1 MKRSIILLS
10 LLSAALAQAQVV
22 ENLESTDEILLQ
34 EVSITEQL
42 PITTEKISKKQ
53 LQKKNLGQDVPTLLN
68 AATSVVT
75 TSDAGTGIGYSNIK
89 IRGLSES
96 SINVT
101 LNGIPL
107 NNAESQGVFWVNL
120 PDLSSSS
127 NSILIQRGVGSS
139 SNGMATFGASV
150 NIETNNPS
158 TQPYAEANL
167 SFGSFNSQKYTI
179 QAGTG
184 KILNNKL
191 SIDGRFSKI
200 NSDGYIDRASSDLL
214 SYDIT
219 AFYEL
224 NKKTKFRFQNM
235 YGKEKTYQA
244 WNGIDKH
251 TLETDRRFNPAGA
264 IYNSDWSK
272 VIGYY
277 KNEIDDYQQNHY
289 FLSWMQ
295 DYGGNWK
302 SNLTIHY
309 TKGKGFYENYKQDEK
324 LAKYKLYDLP
334 FTRQDLVRQKKLA
347 NDFYGFNLEVENQ
360 HLNNFKVF
368 FGLSGNEYD
377 GDHFGNIK
385 WIKDVDWTDTDYKY
399 YNNQSVKKQLAAYA
413 KVLYNWNKFEFYGD
427 LQYRYVDYKG
437 YYLPNGENDND
448 DFRPFAAKHNFINP
462 KVGLNYKL
470 SRQHIFY
477 ASYAISQREPLR
489 ADYQNIGNSPK
500 AEFLQDYEVGY
511 KKNGRFSLSANLY
524 YMDYRNQLVPTGRV
538 NSVGTPI
545 RENSGQSFRRGI
557 ELDANYQIIQNRLNV
572 FGNLTLSQNKNKNFT
587 EEDDVN
593 GGIKS
598 YGKTNIALSPDVIS
612 AFGFE
617 IFPAKNVLINFTNK
631 YVGEQYLSNTEPKD
645 GKLNDY
651 LISDV
656 LIRYAPN
663 WFKLK
668 KLEFTLLVNNIFDVE
683 YESNGYY
690 YEGPYYFPQAG
701 INFLGGISIRL

>member
-10 LLSAALAQAQVV
+10 LLCASLTQAQVV
-22 ENLESTDEILLQ
+22 ENSESTDDILLQ

-42 PITTEKISKKQ
+42 PITTEKVSRKQ
-53 LQKKNLGQDVPTLLN
+53 IQKKNLGQDIPTLLN

-75 TSDAGTGIGYSNIK
+75 TSDAGSGIGYSNLK
-89 IRGLSES
+89 IRGLNES

-158 TQPYAEANL
+158 SQPYAEANV

-200 NSDGYIDRASSDLL
+200 NSDGYIDRASSDLI
-214 SYDIT
+214 SYDVT

-224 NKKTKFRFQNM
+224 IEKTKFRFQNM

-244 WNGIDKH
+244 WNGIDKY
-251 TLETDRRFNPAGA
+251 TLDTNRRFNPAGA
-264 IYNSDWSK
+264 IYNSDWSE

-277 KNEIDDYQQNHY
+277 KNQIDDYQQNHY

-295 DYGGNWK
+295 DFGTDWK
-302 SNLTIHY
+302 SNLTVHY
-309 TKGKGFYENYKQDEK
+309 TKGKGFYENYKQETQ

-334 FTRQDLVRQKKLA
+334 FENQDLVNQQKLD

-368 FGLSGNEYD
+368 FGISGNEYD

-385 WIKDVDWTDTDYKY
+385 WIKDVDWTNINYKY
-399 YNNQSVKKQLAAYA
+399 YNNRSIKKQLAAYA

-448 DFRPFAAKHNFINP
+448 DFRPFAAKHNFVNP
-462 KVGLNYKL
+462 KAGLNFKL
-470 SRQHIFY
+470 NQKNIFY

-489 ADYQNIGNSPK
+489 ADYENIGNAPK
-500 AEFLQDYEVGY
+500 AEFLQDYEMGY
-511 KKNGRFSLSANLY
+511 KKSGRFALSADIY
-524 YMDYRNQLVPTGRV
+524 YMDYHNQLVPTGRV
-538 NSVGTPI
+538 NNVGTPI
-545 RENSGQSFRRGI
+545 RENSGQSYRRGI
-557 ELDANYQIIQNRLNV
+557 EIDANYQIIPNRFNV
-572 FGNLTLSQNKNKNFT
+572 FGNLTLSQNINKNFT
-587 EEDDVN
+587 EEDYVN

-598 YGKTNIALSPDVIS
+598 YGKTNIALSPNVIS

-617 IFPAKNVLINFTNK
+617 VFPVKNVLINFTNK

-690 YEGPYYFPQAG
+690 YESPYYFPQAG